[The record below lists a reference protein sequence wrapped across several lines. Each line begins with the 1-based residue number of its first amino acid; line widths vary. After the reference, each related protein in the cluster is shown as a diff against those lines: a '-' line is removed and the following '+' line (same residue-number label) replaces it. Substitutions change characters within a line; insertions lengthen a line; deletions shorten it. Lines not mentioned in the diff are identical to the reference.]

1 MPLIHTVS
9 PAQAEGQVKE
19 IYDQVAAA
27 FGNVP
32 AAMQIYSASPVH
44 LAAHWHGIGYYMQ
57 HPKLSFALL
66 AMVRMLVSINTHCE
80 YCVGFNEGLLINHAG
95 FTPEQIAASK
105 TNPAQA
111 PLPAKDVAMLL
122 FVLKAT
128 RNSMST
134 TAADIDA
141 LRDHGWTDGDIL
153 DALSHGAQMLA
164 GDTILNAFKV
174 ERDF

>member
-44 LAAHWHGIGYYMQ
+44 LAAHWHSIGYYMQ

-134 TAADIDA
+134 TAADINA